1 MVDDNDAG
9 VVDSGNHLIVVVLDG
24 GVEKPW
30 CVVDNTR
37 KHAIVINLPINNL
50 GVI

>member
-9 VVDSGNHLIVVVLDG
+9 VVDSGHHLIVVVLDG

-30 CVVDNTR
+30 CVVHDTGKQAWVKN
-37 KHAIVINLPINNL
+37 V
-50 GVI
+50 